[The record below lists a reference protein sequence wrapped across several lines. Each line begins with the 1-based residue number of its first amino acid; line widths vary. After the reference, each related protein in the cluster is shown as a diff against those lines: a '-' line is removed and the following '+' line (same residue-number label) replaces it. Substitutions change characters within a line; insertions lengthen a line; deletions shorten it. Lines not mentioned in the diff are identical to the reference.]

1 MQNNRLLDIKN
12 GYNFRELGGYKTI
25 DGRHV
30 KWNKILRS
38 GELADL
44 SEDDLVFLEKYGIK
58 YDIDLRSDSERNK
71 AADKLPGNAK
81 LVANPIFNSG
91 HDKTGAD
98 YAEQYK
104 YDANRGKQNMIL
116 SYQSMVTSESA
127 KQAFHKLFMTLLNND
142 GGAILFHCAQGKDR
156 TGLSAAFLLFAL
168 GVDEETIK
176 QDYLLSKD
184 AMKPYIELKI
194 KQFSKYGMNDAL
206 KQNLNNLYTVDES
219 YFNAAMDTIKENY
232 STVDNFLHQFI
243 GLSDNDID
251 KLKSLYLT
259 D

>member
-12 GYNFRELGGYKTI
+12 GYNFRELGGYPTA

-44 SEDDLVFLEKYGIK
+44 SEDDLGFLEKYGIK
-58 YDIDLRSDSERNK
+58 YDIDLRSDSERDK
-71 AADKLPGNAK
+71 AADKLPGNAQ
-81 LVANPIFNSG
+81 LVADPIFNSG
-91 HDKTGAD
+91 HDKSGSD

-104 YDANRGKQNMIL
+104 HDANRGKKNMIL
-116 SYQSMVTSESA
+116 SYQFMVTSESA

-142 GGAILFHCAQGKDR
+142 DGAVLFHCAQGKDR

-176 QDYLLSKD
+176 QDYLLSKE
-184 AMKPYIELKI
+184 AMKPYIEFKI
-194 KQFSKYGMNDAL
+194 QQFNKYGMNDAL
-206 KQNLNNLYTVDES
+206 RQNLNSLYTVDES
-219 YFNAAMDTIKENY
+219 YFDAAMDTIKEKYGN
-232 STVDNFLHQFI
+232 VDNFLHQFI
-243 GLSDNDID
+243 GLTDADIE